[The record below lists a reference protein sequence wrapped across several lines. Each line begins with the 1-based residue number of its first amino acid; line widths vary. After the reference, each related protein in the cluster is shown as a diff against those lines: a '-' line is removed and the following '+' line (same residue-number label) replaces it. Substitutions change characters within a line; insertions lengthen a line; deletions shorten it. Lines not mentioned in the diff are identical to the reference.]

1 MRPAFSISFLVVV
14 VALGMASALPKP
26 DRRDQVAAGGGG
38 AGGNPNQRFFL
49 PNLIGAAQGAVNGFL
64 NPYGYG
70 GGFGGYPGGFGG
82 GFGGYPGGFGGGF
95 GGYPGGFGGGFGG
108 YPGGFGGYPGY
119 GYGGG
124 FYG

>member
-1 MRPAFSISFLVVV
+1 MRPAVISFLVV

-26 DRRDQVAAGGGG
+26 DQKAQA

-82 GFGGYPGGFGGGF
+82 GFGGYPGGFGGFGGGF
-95 GGYPGGFGGGFGG
+95 GGYPGGFGG